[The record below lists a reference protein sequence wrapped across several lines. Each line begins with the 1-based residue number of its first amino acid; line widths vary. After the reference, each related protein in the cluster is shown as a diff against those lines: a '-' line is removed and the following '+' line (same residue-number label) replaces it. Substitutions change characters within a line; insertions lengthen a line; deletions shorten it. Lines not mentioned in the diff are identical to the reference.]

1 MFFLGIM
8 RRKKKKL
15 KIRFKGEKGIKI
27 EKVYKGIGGRG
38 EVIGCSWNGWVIIVR
53 GKMGWLIKL
62 MNKYRFYGYILLY
75 YI

>member
-1 MFFLGIM
+1 MFIGSVEKRKELLLIKVFFLGIM

-38 EVIGCSWNGWVIIVR
+38 EVIGCSWNG
-53 GKMGWLIKL
+53 
-62 MNKYRFYGYILLY
+62 
-75 YI
+75 